1 MNKKLPI
8 LLMVFNRPDLT
19 KKVFAKIKKYKPE
32 KLYIACDGPRKEN
45 VTDLVLNQE
54 VKDIFKNINWK
65 CKVYKSYS
73 KNNLGIKKRTV
84 KSYRWFF
91 SKEEKGIIFE
101 DDCLAHPDFFKYCEI
116 LLEKYKNEKKILMIN
131 GNNFQDGKRR
141 GKYSYYFSEYYSTYG
156 WAGWRR
162 TLKNY
167 DENMRSWPQWKKS
180 NDWKK
185 FQKKFYNKEATYWN
199 EIFDKTYKGII
210 KTWDYQLMLSL
221 WQNKQVVITP
231 NKNLTSHIGLGV
243 NATNSNSKKPGIPL
257 SPIGFPL
264 KHPLKIRVSEKAD
277 RYSFMFMPYQGI
289 FLYFPFNLLSFFYKK
304 FKKIIGIY

>member
-1 MNKKLPI
+1 
-8 LLMVFNRPDLT
+8 MVFNRPDLT
-19 KKVFAKIKKYKPE
+19 KKVFAKIKKYKP
-32 KLYIACDGPRKEN
+32 KRLYVACDGPRKEN
-45 VTDLVLNQE
+45 VNDLVLNQE
-54 VKDIFKNINWK
+54 VKNIFKNINWK

-243 NATNSNSKKPGIPL
+243 NATNSTSKKPGVPL

-264 KHPLKIRVSEKAD
+264 KHPLEIRVNEKAD

-289 FLYFPFNLLSFFYKK
+289 FLYFPFNLLSFFTKSLKK
-304 FKKIIGIY
+304 

>member
-1 MNKKLPI
+1 MNKRLPI
-8 LLMVFNRPDLT
+8 LFMVFNRPDLT

-221 WQNKQVVITP
+221 WQNKHVVITP

-243 NATNSNSKKPGIPL
+243 NATNSTSKKAGIPL

>member
-8 LLMVFNRPDLT
+8 LLMVFNRPNLT

-156 WAGWRR
+156 WAGWKR

-167 DENMRSWPQWKKS
+167 DENMSSWPQWKKS

-243 NATNSNSKKPGIPL
+243 NATNSNSKKKGIPL

-264 KHPLKIRVSEKAD
+264 KHPLKIKANEKAD

-304 FKKIIGIY
+304 FKKITGTY

>member
-1 MNKKLPI
+1 
-8 LLMVFNRPDLT
+8 
-19 KKVFAKIKKYKPE
+19 
-32 KLYIACDGPRKEN
+32 
-45 VTDLVLNQE
+45 
-54 VKDIFKNINWK
+54 
-65 CKVYKSYS
+65 
-73 KNNLGIKKRTV
+73 
-84 KSYRWFF
+84 
-91 SKEEKGIIFE
+91 
-101 DDCLAHPDFFKYCEI
+101 
-116 LLEKYKNEKKILMIN
+116 MIN

-156 WAGWRR
+156 WAGWKR
-162 TLKNY
+162 TLKSY
-167 DENMRSWPQWKKS
+167 DENMSSWPQWKKS

-243 NATNSNSKKPGIPL
+243 NATNSTSKKPGIPL

-264 KHPLKIRVSEKAD
+264 KHPLKIRVNEKAD

-304 FKKIIGIY
+304 FKKIIGTY